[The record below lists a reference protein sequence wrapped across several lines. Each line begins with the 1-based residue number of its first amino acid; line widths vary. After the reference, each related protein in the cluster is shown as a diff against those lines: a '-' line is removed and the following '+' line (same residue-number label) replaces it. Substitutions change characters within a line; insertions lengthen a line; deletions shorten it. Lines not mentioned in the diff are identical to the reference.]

1 MHLARF
7 LVIYTG
13 PELGPEKIII
23 LARLL
28 IYRTFIY
35 QGLTVYLT
43 IYYLPPFNGFLY
55 FQNDP
60 SQRLGLDTY
69 SSSSSDSYTFE
80 IRN

>member
-28 IYRTFIY
+28 IYRTFVY
-35 QGLTVYLT
+35 RGLTVVDIEVLLCLVEKAYSAFLLAWFQ
-43 IYYLPPFNGFLY
+43 LPSEA
-55 FQNDP
+55 P
-60 SQRLGLDTY
+60 SSQA
-69 SSSSSDSYTFE
+69 
-80 IRN
+80 